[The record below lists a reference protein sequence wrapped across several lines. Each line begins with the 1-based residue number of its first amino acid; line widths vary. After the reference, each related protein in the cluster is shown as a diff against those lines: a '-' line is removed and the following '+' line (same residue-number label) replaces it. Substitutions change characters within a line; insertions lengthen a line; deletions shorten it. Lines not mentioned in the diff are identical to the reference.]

1 MPSITHIMKDGIE
14 ATEPVAKTYEDLPYG
29 KYVMQVVDSNIEERD
44 GNQQL
49 VFMLEVVSHGGATGN
64 PTNYVGRRHWERFV
78 MSSDNPQRQEIGR
91 RMFGEFLTAC
101 GVDRLENTDV
111 LVGKRAVATLKQ
123 GKPKDNGGYWTN
135 TSFSVDLTKPEP
147 ATTVVDEIDELLDD
161 EVPAWGSGN

>member
-1 MPSITHIMKDGIE
+1 
-14 ATEPVAKTYEDLPYG
+14 
-29 KYVMQVVDSNIEERD
+29 
-44 GNQQL
+44 
-49 VFMLEVVSHGGATGN
+49 
-64 PTNYVGRRHWERFV
+64 

-135 TSFSVDLTKPEP
+135 TSFSVDLTKSEP

-161 EVPAWGSGN
+161 EVPSWGSGN

>member
-1 MPSITHIMKDGIE
+1 MPSITHIIKDGIE
-14 ATEPVAKTYEDLPYG
+14 ATEPEAKTYEDLPYG
-29 KYVMQVVDSNIEERD
+29 KYLMQVVDSNIEEKN

-49 VFMLEVVSHGGATGN
+49 VFMLEVVSSDLNSSHA
-64 PTNYVGRRHWERFV
+64 GRRHWERFI

-123 GKPKDNGGYWTN
+123 GKPKDNGGYWTK

-147 ATTVVDEIDELLDD
+147 ETTVVDEIDELLDD